1 MVLNRTHFY
10 YLCLMS
16 QINLVGQKRLIKELE
31 RKTSSGRL
39 AHSYLLFGPSG
50 AGKLSIAI
58 KFAELIL
65 CSKYKENELKMIGAQ
80 QKINSLTHPDLH
92 FVFPVNTS
100 SKVKSKATSKH
111 FVKEWRD
118 AIKENPYITL
128 SQWLEKIEITNKKG
142 NISVNEAEEIN
153 KIMSL
158 KSYEGG
164 YKVMVIWMAEN
175 MNTECAN
182 KLLKLIEEPSRETV
196 FLLLTENKSAIL
208 PTIKSRCQEIN
219 IPPIETKEIAE
230 SLIKKGLA
238 NNENAYNTANMSGGS
253 YCSALKLL
261 SSDSGVVNF
270 ESVFIEWVRLA
281 FKVKTSKSAVA
292 ELVNWSEK
300 VSKLPKDVQKQF
312 FLFSLEVFRKS
323 LLKNYKSGSYGDL
336 FKDKSFKFE
345 KFVPY
350 IHDNNI
356 IELYEE
362 INKAIYELNRN
373 GNAKIIVT
381 DLSLKLTRLI
391 HQKASVIDG

>member
-1 MVLNRTHFY
+1 
-10 YLCLMS
+10 MS
-16 QINLVGQKRLIKELE
+16 QINLVGQKKLIHDLE
-31 RKTSSGRL
+31 KKINSGRL

-50 AGKLSIAI
+50 SGKLSVAI

-65 CSKYKENELKMIGAQ
+65 CSKHKDRELEVIGAQ
-80 QKINSLTHPDLH
+80 QKINSLNHPDLH
-92 FVFPVNTS
+92 FVYPVNTS

-111 FVKEWRD
+111 FVNEWRESV
-118 AIKENPYITL
+118 IENPYMTL
-128 SQWLEKIEITNKKG
+128 SKWLEKIEIANKKG

-182 KLLKLIEEPSRETV
+182 KLLKLIEEPSPETV
-196 FLLLTENKSAIL
+196 FLLLTENQSAIL
-208 PTIKSRCQEIN
+208 PTIKSRCQKIN
-219 IPPIETKEIAE
+219 IPPIDTKDIAE
-230 SLIKKGLA
+230 SLIKKDLA
-238 NNENAYNTANMSGGS
+238 DSDSAHNTANMSGGDYS
-253 YCSALKLL
+253 LALNLLNSDVSA
-261 SSDSGVVNF
+261 VNF
-270 ESVFIEWVRLA
+270 ESIFIEWVRLA
-281 FKVKTSKSAVA
+281 FKVKTTKSAVA

-300 VSKLPKDVQKQF
+300 ISKLPKDVQKQF
-312 FLFSLEVFRKS
+312 FVFSLGIFRKS
-323 LLKNYKSGSYGDL
+323 MLKNYKSGGYESL

-345 KFVPY
+345 RFTPF
-350 IHDNNI
+350 IHNNNI

-373 GNAKIIVT
+373 GNPKIIIT

-391 HQKASVIDG
+391 HQKPSAIDG

>member
-1 MVLNRTHFY
+1 
-10 YLCLMS
+10 MS
-16 QINLVGQKRLIKELE
+16 KINLVGQKRLIQDLE
-31 RKTSSGRL
+31 AKKNSGRL

-50 AGKLSIAI
+50 VGKLSVAI

-65 CSKYKENELKMIGAQ
+65 CSKYKGRELEMIGAQ

-92 FVFPVNTS
+92 FVYPVNTN

-111 FVKEWRD
+111 FVKEWRESV
-118 AIKENPYITL
+118 IENPYITL
-128 SQWLEKIEITNKKG
+128 SQWLEKIETSNKKG

-164 YKVMVIWMAEN
+164 YKVMIIWMAEN

-182 KLLKLIEEPSRETV
+182 KLLKLIEEPSAETV
-196 FLLLTENKSAIL
+196 FLLLTENQSAII
-208 PTIKSRCQEIN
+208 PTIKSRCQKIN
-219 IPPIETKEIAE
+219 IPPIDTKDIAE
-230 SLIKKGLA
+230 SLIKKGLTD
-238 NNENAYNTANMSGGS
+238 NDSAYNTANMSGGDYS
-253 YCSALKLL
+253 SALNLL
-261 SSDSGVVNF
+261 NSEASVVNF

-281 FKVKTSKSAVA
+281 FKVKTTKSAVA
-292 ELVNWSEK
+292 ELVSWSEK

-312 FLFSLEVFRKS
+312 FFFSLELFRKS
-323 LLKNYKSGSYGDL
+323 ILKNYKSGDYGSL

-345 KFVPY
+345 KFSPF
-350 IHDNNI
+350 IHNNNI
-356 IELYEE
+356 VELYEE

-373 GNAKIIVT
+373 GNPKIVIT

-391 HQKASVIDG
+391 HQKPSTVDG

>member
-1 MVLNRTHFY
+1 
-10 YLCLMS
+10 MS
-16 QINLVGQKRLIKELE
+16 KINLVGQKKLIQDLE
-31 RKTSSGRL
+31 TKASSGRL

-65 CSKYKENELKMIGAQ
+65 CSKHKEKELEKIGAQ

-92 FVFPVNTS
+92 FVYPVNTN

-111 FVKEWRD
+111 FVKEWRESV
-118 AIKENPYITL
+118 IENPYITL
-128 SQWLEKIEITNKKG
+128 SQWLEKIETANKKG
-142 NISVNEAEEIN
+142 NISVNEAEDIN

-182 KLLKLIEEPSRETV
+182 KLLKLIEEPSAETV
-196 FLLLTENKSAIL
+196 FLLLTENQSAII
-208 PTIKSRCQEIN
+208 PTIKSRCQKIN
-219 IPPIETKEIAE
+219 IPPIDTKDIAE
-230 SLIKKGLA
+230 SLIKKGLTD
-238 NNENAYNTANMSGGS
+238 NDSAYNTANMSGGDYS
-253 YCSALKLL
+253 SALNLL
-261 SSDSGVVNF
+261 NSDASVVNF
-270 ESVFIEWVRLA
+270 ESIFIEWVRLA
-281 FKVKTSKSAVA
+281 FKVKTTKSAVA
-292 ELVNWSEK
+292 ELVSWSEK

-312 FLFSLEVFRKS
+312 FLFSLELFRKS
-323 LLKNYKSGSYGDL
+323 MLKNYKSGGYKGL

-345 KFVPY
+345 KFSPF
-350 IHDNNI
+350 IHNNNI
-356 IELYEE
+356 VELYEE

-373 GNAKIIVT
+373 GNPKIVIT

-391 HQKASVIDG
+391 HQKPSTVDG

>member
-1 MVLNRTHFY
+1 
-10 YLCLMS
+10 
-16 QINLVGQKRLIKELE
+16 
-31 RKTSSGRL
+31 
-39 AHSYLLFGPSG
+39 
-50 AGKLSIAI
+50 
-58 KFAELIL
+58 
-65 CSKYKENELKMIGAQ
+65 
-80 QKINSLTHPDLH
+80 
-92 FVFPVNTS
+92 
-100 SKVKSKATSKH
+100 
-111 FVKEWRD
+111 
-118 AIKENPYITL
+118 
-128 SQWLEKIEITNKKG
+128 
-142 NISVNEAEEIN
+142 
-153 KIMSL
+153 
-158 KSYEGG
+158 
-164 YKVMVIWMAEN
+164 MAEN

-219 IPPIETKEIAE
+219 IPPIDTKEIAE
-230 SLIKKGLA
+230 SLIKKGVA
-238 NNENAYNTANMSGGS
+238 DNEKAYNTANMSGGS

-312 FLFSLEVFRKS
+312 FLFSLEIFRKS
-323 LLKNYKSGSYGDL
+323 LLKNYKSGSYGKL